1 MDNSLTQRDVAPARG
16 FPDDFVDAPTELLVR
31 WDAHHPDGAVTSELY
46 TVSSQT
52 IRRLANQRDRARSD
66 LDYCQVLAQARIH
79 RLEQELEVAT
89 QRAVELEKRFVRL
102 LLKTRMPPLQVK

>member
-1 MDNSLTQRDVAPARG
+1 MTQRDSATSRE
-16 FPDDFVDAPTELLVR
+16 FTHDFVDAPTELLVR

-66 LDYCQVLAQARIH
+66 LDYCQVLAQSRINK
-79 RLEQELEVAT
+79 LEQELDVAT
-89 QRAVELEKRFVRL
+89 QRAIELEKRFVRL
-102 LLKTRMPPLQVK
+102 LLKTRMPTPA